1 LGEIFG
7 VDARFTHKMRVCDFI
22 GKQFYVVNENESYFM
37 IYFDFVKTERIDLN
51 DMDFDSVSMSVPSDR

>member
-1 LGEIFG
+1 
-7 VDARFTHKMRVCDFI
+7 MRVCDFI